1 MNSKIVTAVRHAF
14 VALLLSALAFA
25 QAAASPGAQ
34 QNDAFTS
41 DIAAKLLNQM
51 RAGLEGH
58 MQDQA
63 LSVFDFAKMSGGQAF
78 KNQIVS
84 FFDRNSSIR
93 VYFHVREASMENGK
107 GVATVDVEMELEQ
120 RDSTA
125 PPERRNAQ
133 LRFTAERTGSGWK
146 FTDVQPRNFFS

>member
-1 MNSKIVTAVRHAF
+1 LNSKIATATRHAF
-14 VALLLSALAFA
+14 LALLLSGLSLAQTVPA
-25 QAAASPGAQ
+25 PE
-34 QNDAFTS
+34 NDAFTS
-41 DIAAKLLNQM
+41 DVAAKLLNQL
-51 RAGLEGH
+51 RAGFEGH

-63 LSVFDFAKMSGGQAF
+63 LSVFDLSKMSGGQAF

-84 FFDRNSSIR
+84 FLDRNSSIR

-146 FTDVQPRNFFS
+146 FTDVQPRSFFS